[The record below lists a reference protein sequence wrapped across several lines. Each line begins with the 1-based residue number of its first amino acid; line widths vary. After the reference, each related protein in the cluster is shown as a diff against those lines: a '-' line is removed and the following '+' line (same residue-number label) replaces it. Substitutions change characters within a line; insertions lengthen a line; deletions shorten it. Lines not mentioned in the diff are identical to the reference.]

1 MDGRCIFRHPDIA
14 QSGRWYGGCS
24 GGLASDRG
32 YGVARDESGNTIEFL
47 GNAKEGL
54 ASGTG
59 GMIVWNSNKVG
70 ATYYEGTFL
79 EGLPDGVVRVELPG
93 GKPRVREFRA
103 GSDVGKGDENGLE
116 SLEF

>member
-1 MDGRCIFRHPDIA
+1 
-14 QSGRWYGGCS
+14 
-24 GGLASDRG
+24 
-32 YGVARDESGNTIEFL
+32 
-47 GNAKEGL
+47 
-54 ASGTG
+54 
-59 GMIVWNSNKVG
+59 MIVWNSNKVG